1 MLKSGIRRVDQTCMS
16 DESTQD
22 GLRLGFLAAMEL
34 PNSGYVGG
42 LLVTNRFGRP
52 LEFQC
57 TAPVKPNRTQEIL
70 YGPTLRPYVLG
81 ELIGKTLVERVD
93 VKPHLVLTEQ
103 MDILELRNHIS
114 IPVALIN
121 EDSIDAGSQ
130 PSPLLETAP
139 NAAPQ
144 APANSVRIG
153 RHALRFHQ
161 AHPQDREAV
170 QQATRVVSNEV
181 DLSEP
186 FDRIREALNETLQ
199 AGVVR

>member
-1 MLKSGIRRVDQTCMS
+1 MS
-16 DESTQD
+16 EESKQDE
-22 GLRLGFLAAMEL
+22 LRLGFLAAMEV

-57 TAPVKPNRTQEIL
+57 TAPVRPNRTQEIL
-70 YGPTLRPYVLG
+70 YGPTLRPFLLG

-103 MDILELRNHIS
+103 QDLLELRNHIS
-114 IPVALIN
+114 IPVALID
-121 EDSIDAGSQ
+121 EESIAAHPQ
-130 PSPLLETAP
+130 PSPLLE
-139 NAAPQ
+139 AAPE

-161 AHPQDREAV
+161 AHQQDREAV
-170 QQATRVVSNEV
+170 QQATRRVSNEV

-199 AGVVR
+199 AGAVR